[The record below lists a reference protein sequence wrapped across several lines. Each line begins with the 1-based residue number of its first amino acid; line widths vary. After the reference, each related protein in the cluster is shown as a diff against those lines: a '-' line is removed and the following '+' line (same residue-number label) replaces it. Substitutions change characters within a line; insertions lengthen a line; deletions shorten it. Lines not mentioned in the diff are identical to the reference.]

1 MSWYKILS
9 MNPADV
15 RKTMQAFEKEQE
27 TKRENYK

>member
-1 MSWYKILS
+1 